1 MANEKFFRNKTAL
14 VTLIAACLV
23 VLISLGVRQTFGLFF
38 MDFKEDLGISLTE
51 AGLSIGLQ
59 MLMWG
64 LTGPI
69 FGAIADKYGG
79 HKAIALAFV
88 FFIAGI
94 YFLYAGPNTGI
105 FFQIDMGILV
115 GIGLGG
121 TAISIPMAIVGKH
134 FPLSNRT
141 IAMSLVTAIGS
152 FGYFLSPLLTTYS
165 LSENG
170 WQITLIAFLVA
181 LFIGLIVSYFVRSP
195 SLEQSIETP
204 NSQSTLEAIKEAF
217 ASKSYILLVSGFFVC
232 GFHITLVGTHVPTY
246 VVDRGLESW
255 TAAAILSLIGL
266 FNIIGSLLSGYLST
280 KISKKIILSVIYSLR
295 GLSIIFFI
303 FLPASNINAFI
314 FGASFGFL
322 WLSTVP
328 ATSGIVAHM
337 FGTKYLGLLYGIVFL
352 SHQVGSFFGAYLG
365 GLFHDLYGSYDY
377 AWYLAIALSVFAAII
392 HLPIKE
398 EAVLR
403 LSLIHILTLPTTP
416 YV

>member
-1 MANEKFFRNKTAL
+1 MSSEKFIRNKTAL
-14 VTLIAACLV
+14 ITLIAASLV
-23 VLISLGVRQTFGLFF
+23 VLISLGVRQTFGMFF
-38 MDFKEDLGISLTE
+38 MDFKDELGISLTQS
-51 AGLSIGLQ
+51 GLSIGLQ

-79 HKAIALAFV
+79 HKAIALAFL
-88 FFIAGI
+88 FFIAGV

-105 FFQIDMGILV
+105 YFQIDLGVLV

-121 TAISIPMAIVGKH
+121 TAISIPMSVVGKH

-141 IAMSLVTAIGS
+141 IAMSIVTAVGS
-152 FGYFLSPLLTTYS
+152 FGYFLSPILTEYS
-165 LSENG
+165 LTENG
-170 WQITLIAFLVA
+170 WQITLVAFLIA
-181 LFIGLIVSYFVRSP
+181 LVVGLCISFFVRSP
-195 SLEQSIETP
+195 SLEQSIEQP
-204 NSQSTLEAIKEAF
+204 NSQSTFDAVKEAF
-217 ASKSYILLVSGFFVC
+217 GTKSYVLLVSGFFVC

-246 VVDRGLESW
+246 VIDRGLESW

-266 FNIIGSLLSGYLST
+266 FNIFGSLTSGYLST
-280 KISKKIILSVIYSLR
+280 KMSKKIILSVIYSLR
-295 GLSIIFFI
+295 GLSIILFI
-303 FLPASNINAFI
+303 FLPASNINSFI

-398 EAVLR
+398 QPVLR
-403 LSLIHILTLPTTP
+403 LKTE
-416 YV
+416 

>member
-1 MANEKFFRNKTAL
+1 MSSEKFIKNNTAL
-14 VTLIAACLV
+14 ITLISACAV

-38 MDFKEDLGISLTE
+38 TDFKNDLNVSITE
-51 AGLSIGLQ
+51 SGLAIGLQ

-79 HKAIALAFV
+79 HKAISVAFI
-88 FFIAGI
+88 FYILGI
-94 YFLYAGPNTGI
+94 YFLYSGPNTGL
-105 FFQIDMGILV
+105 FFQMDLGILV

-121 TAISIPMAIVGKH
+121 TAISIPMSIVGKH

-141 IAMSLVTAIGS
+141 IAMSIVTAVGS
-152 FGYFLSPLLTTYS
+152 FGYFISPLYTSYS
-165 LSENG
+165 LANNG
-170 WQITLIAFLVA
+170 WVSTLYIFAIV
-181 LFIGLIVSYFVRSP
+181 LIVGFFTAFFVRSP
-195 SLEQSIETP
+195 SLIGSIEKP
-204 NSQSTLEAIKEAF
+204 NDQSTINALSEAF
-217 ASKSYILLVSGFFVC
+217 KNKSYILLTAGFFVC

-246 VVDRGLESW
+246 VIDRGLEGW

-266 FNIIGSLLSGYLST
+266 FNILGSLLSGYLST
-280 KISKKIILSVIYSLR
+280 KMSKKIILSGIYLLR
-295 GLSIIFFI
+295 GVSICFFI
-303 FLPASNINAFI
+303 FLPPSNISAFI

-328 ATSGIVAHM
+328 ATSGIVAHI

-352 SHQVGSFFGAYLG
+352 SHQIGSFFGAYLG
-365 GLFHDLYGSYDY
+365 GLFHDIYGSYDY
-377 AWYLAIALSVFAAII
+377 AWYLAIVLSVFAGII

-403 LSLIHILTLPTTP
+403 LQTE
-416 YV
+416 

>member
-1 MANEKFFRNKTAL
+1 MSSEKFIKNNTAL
-14 VTLIAACLV
+14 ITLIAACGV

-38 MDFKEDLGISLTE
+38 IDFKNDLNISITQS
-51 AGLSIGLQ
+51 GLAIGLQ

-79 HKAIALAFV
+79 HKAISLAFV
-88 FFIAGI
+88 FYIFGI
-94 YFLYAGPNTGI
+94 YLLYSGPNTGL
-105 FFQIDMGILV
+105 FFQMDLGILV

-121 TAISIPMAIVGKH
+121 TAISIPMSVVGKH

-141 IAMSLVTAIGS
+141 IAMSIVTAVGS
-152 FGYFLSPLLTTYS
+152 FGYFISPLYTSYS
-165 LSENG
+165 LVENG
-170 WQITLIAFLVA
+170 WVNTLFIFAVV
-181 LFIGLIVSYFVRSP
+181 LFIGFLISFFVRSP
-195 SLEQSIETP
+195 SLTQSFEKP
-204 NSQSTLEAIKEAF
+204 NDQSTLNALTEAF
-217 ASKSYILLVSGFFVC
+217 KNKSYLLLTAGFFVC

-246 VVDRGLESW
+246 VIDRGLEGW
-255 TAAAILSLIGL
+255 TAATILSLIGL
-266 FNIIGSLLSGYLST
+266 FNIFGSLTSGYLST
-280 KISKKIILSVIYSLR
+280 KMSKKIILSLIYLLR
-295 GLSIIFFI
+295 GVSICFFI
-303 FLPASNINAFI
+303 FLPPSNISAFI

-352 SHQVGSFFGAYLG
+352 SHQIGSFFGAYLG

-377 AWYLAIALSVFAAII
+377 AWYLAIALSIFAGII

-398 EAVLR
+398 EPVLR
-403 LSLIHILTLPTTP
+403 LKTI
-416 YV
+416 

>member
-1 MANEKFFRNKTAL
+1 MSSEKFIKNNTAL
-14 VTLIAACLV
+14 VTLIAACGV

-38 MDFKEDLGISLTE
+38 MDFKNDLNISISQSGLAIGI
-51 AGLSIGLQ
+51 Q

-79 HKAIALAFV
+79 HKAISLAFI
-88 FFIAGI
+88 FYILGI
-94 YFLYAGPNTGI
+94 YFLYSGPNTGL
-105 FFQIDMGILV
+105 FFQIDLGILV

-121 TAISIPMAIVGKH
+121 TAISIPMAVVGKH

-141 IAMSLVTAIGS
+141 IAMSIVTAVGS
-152 FGYFLSPLLTTYS
+152 FGYFISPLYTSYS
-165 LSENG
+165 LVNNG
-170 WQITLIAFLVA
+170 WPNTLFVFAIFLTVGFA
-181 LFIGLIVSYFVRSP
+181 ISFFVRSP
-195 SLEQSIETP
+195 SLIQSIEKP
-204 NSQSTLEAIKEAF
+204 NDQSTLDALTEAF
-217 ASKSYILLVSGFFVC
+217 KTKSYLLLTAGFFVC

-246 VVDRGLESW
+246 VIDRGLEGW

-266 FNIIGSLLSGYLST
+266 FNIFGSLLSGYLST
-280 KISKKIILSVIYSLR
+280 KMSKKIILSMIYLLR
-295 GLSIIFFI
+295 GVSICFFI
-303 FLPASNINAFI
+303 FLPISNISAFI

-352 SHQVGSFFGAYLG
+352 SHQIGSFFGAYLG
-365 GLFHDLYGSYDY
+365 GLFYDLYGSYDY
-377 AWYLAIALSVFAAII
+377 AWYLAIALSIFAGII

-398 EAVLR
+398 KPVLR
-403 LSLIHILTLPTTP
+403 LQTE
-416 YV
+416 

>member
-1 MANEKFFRNKTAL
+1 MTSEKFIRNKTAL
-14 VTLIAACLV
+14 VTLFAASLV
-23 VLISLGVRQTFGLFF
+23 VLISLGVRQTFGMFF
-38 MDFKEDLGISLTE
+38 MDFKDDLGISLTQS
-51 AGLSIGLQ
+51 GLSIGLQ

-79 HKAIALAFV
+79 HKAISLAFL
-88 FFIAGI
+88 FFIAGV

-105 FFQIDMGILV
+105 FFQIDMGILI

-121 TAISIPMAIVGKH
+121 TAISIPMSIVGKH

-141 IAMSLVTAIGS
+141 IAMSIVTAVGS
-152 FGYFLSPLLTTYS
+152 FGYFLSPLLTELS
-165 LSENG
+165 LTQNG
-170 WQITLIAFLVA
+170 WENTLFAFLIA
-181 LFIGLIVSYFVRSP
+181 LFIGLVISFFVRSP
-195 SLEQSIETP
+195 SSEQSIEKP
-204 NSQSTLEAIKEAF
+204 NNQGTLDALKEAF
-217 ASKSYILLVSGFFVC
+217 GTKSYLLLVSGFFVC

-246 VVDRGLESW
+246 VIDRGLESW

-266 FNIIGSLLSGYLST
+266 FNIFGSLTSGYLST
-280 KISKKIILSVIYSLR
+280 KMSKKIILSAIYSLR

-303 FLPASNINAFI
+303 FLPASNINSFI

-352 SHQVGSFFGAYLG
+352 SHQIGSFFGAYLG

-398 EAVLR
+398 QPVMR
-403 LSLIHILTLPTTP
+403 LKTE
-416 YV
+416 

>member
-1 MANEKFFRNKTAL
+1 MTTEKFIRNKTAL

-23 VLISLGVRQTFGLFF
+23 VLISLGVRQTFGMFF
-38 MDFKEDLGISLTE
+38 MDFKNDLGISLTE
-51 AGLSIGLQ
+51 SGLSIGLQ

-69 FGAIADKYGG
+69 FGTIADKYGG
-79 HKAIALAFV
+79 HKAIALAFL

-141 IAMSLVTAIGS
+141 IAMSLVTAFGS
-152 FGYFLSPLLTTYS
+152 FGYFLSPLFTAYS
-165 LSENG
+165 LNENG
-170 WQITLIAFLVA
+170 WKITLIAFMIALV
-181 LFIGLIVSYFVRSP
+181 IGLIISYFVRSP
-195 SLEQSIETP
+195 SLNESIEDP
-204 NSQSTLEAIKEAF
+204 NSQGTYDALKEAF
-217 ASKSYILLVSGFFVC
+217 GTKSYILLVSGFFVC

-246 VVDRGLESW
+246 VIDRGLESW

-266 FNIIGSLLSGYLST
+266 FNIFGSLLSGYLST

-295 GLSIIFFI
+295 GLSIILFI
-303 FLPASNINAFI
+303 FLPATNINAFI

-337 FGTKYLGLLYGIVFL
+337 FGTKYLGMLYGIVFL
-352 SHQVGSFFGAYLG
+352 SHQIGSFFGAYLG

-377 AWYLAIALSVFAAII
+377 AWYLAIALSIFAAII

-403 LSLIHILTLPTTP
+403 LKTN
-416 YV
+416 

>member
-1 MANEKFFRNKTAL
+1 MSNEKFIRNKTAL
-14 VTLIAACLV
+14 ITLIAACLV

-38 MDFKEDLGISLTE
+38 MDFKNDLGISLTE
-51 AGLSIGLQ
+51 AGLSIGIQ

-79 HKAIALAFV
+79 HKAIALAFI

-94 YFLYAGPNTGI
+94 FFLYAGPNTGI
-105 FFQIDMGILV
+105 FFQINMGILV

-165 LSENG
+165 LSEYG
-170 WQITLIAFLVA
+170 WQITLVAFIIA

-204 NSQSTLEAIKEAF
+204 NSQSTLEAIREAF

-246 VVDRGLESW
+246 VIDRGLESW

-266 FNIIGSLLSGYLST
+266 FNIFGSLLSGYLST
-280 KISKKIILSVIYSLR
+280 KISKKIILSSIYALR
-295 GLSIIFFI
+295 GLSIILFI

-352 SHQVGSFFGAYLG
+352 SHQIGSFFGAYLG

-377 AWYLAIALSVFAAII
+377 AWYLAIALSIFAAII

-398 EAVLR
+398 EAVVR
-403 LSLIHILTLPTTP
+403 LKTS
-416 YV
+416 

>member
-1 MANEKFFRNKTAL
+1 MTSDKFFQSRTARI
-14 VTLIAACLV
+14 TLIAACLV
-23 VLISLGVRQTFGLFF
+23 VLISLGVRQVFGLFF
-38 MDFKEDLGISLTE
+38 TDFKNDLGVSLTQ

-59 MLMWG
+59 MLLWG

-79 HKAIALAFV
+79 HKAVALAFL

-105 FFQIDMGILV
+105 FFQINMGILI

-121 TAISIPMAIVGKH
+121 TAISIPMSIVGKH

-141 IAMSLVTAIGS
+141 IAMSIVTAVGS
-152 FGYFLSPLLTTYS
+152 FGYFISPLFTVYS
-165 LSENG
+165 LENNG
-170 WQITLIAFLVA
+170 WAYT
-181 LFIGLIVSYFVRSP
+181 LFIFLIVLVIGFFISWFVRSP
-195 SLEQSIETP
+195 SLEQSIEKP
-204 NSQSTLEAIKEAF
+204 NTQGLYEALKEASK
-217 ASKSYILLVSGFFVC
+217 SKSYILLVAGFFVC

-246 VVDRGLESW
+246 VIDRGLESW

-266 FNIIGSLLSGYLST
+266 FNIFGSLFSGYLST
-280 KISKKIILSVIYSLR
+280 KMSKKIILSAIYSLR
-295 GLSIIFFI
+295 GISIILFI

-328 ATSGIVAHM
+328 ATSGIVAHI

-352 SHQVGSFFGAYLG
+352 SHQIGSFFGAYLG

-377 AWYLAIALSVFAAII
+377 AWYVAIVLSVFAALI

-398 EAVLR
+398 QPVLR
-403 LSLIHILTLPTTP
+403 LKTE
-416 YV
+416 

>member
-1 MANEKFFRNKTAL
+1 MSSEKFIRNKTAL
-14 VTLIAACLV
+14 MTLVAASLV
-23 VLISLGVRQTFGLFF
+23 VLISLGVRQTFGMFF
-38 MDFKEDLGISLTE
+38 MDFKDDLGISLTQS
-51 AGLSIGLQ
+51 GLSIGLQ

-79 HKAIALAFV
+79 HKAISLAFL
-88 FFIAGI
+88 FFLAGV

-105 FFQIDMGILV
+105 FFQIDMGILI

-121 TAISIPMAIVGKH
+121 TAISIPMSIVGKH

-141 IAMSLVTAIGS
+141 IAMSIVTAVGS
-152 FGYFLSPLLTTYS
+152 FGYFLSPLLTEYS
-165 LSENG
+165 LTENG
-170 WQITLIAFLVA
+170 WQNTLLAFLITLM
-181 LFIGLIVSYFVRSP
+181 IGLIISFFVRSP
-195 SLEQSIETP
+195 SSEQSIEQP
-204 NSQSTLEAIKEAF
+204 NNQGTLDAIKEAF
-217 ASKSYILLVSGFFVC
+217 GNKSYVLLVSGFFVC

-246 VVDRGLESW
+246 VIDRGLESW

-266 FNIIGSLLSGYLST
+266 FNIFGSLLSGYLSSFM
-280 KISKKIILSVIYSLR
+280 SKKIILSVIYTLR
-295 GLSIIFFI
+295 GISIILFI

-328 ATSGIVAHM
+328 ATSGIVAHI

-365 GLFHDLYGSYDY
+365 GLFHDLYGSYNY

-398 EAVLR
+398 QPVLR
-403 LSLIHILTLPTTP
+403 LKTE
-416 YV
+416 

>member
-51 AGLSIGLQ
+51 AGLSIGIQ

-280 KISKKIILSVIYSLR
+280 KISKKIILSVIYTLR

-403 LSLIHILTLPTTP
+403 LKTS
-416 YV
+416 

>member
-1 MANEKFFRNKTAL
+1 MTSEKFIRNKTAL
-14 VTLIAACLV
+14 ITLIAACLV

-38 MDFKEDLGISLTE
+38 MDFKDDLGISLTQS
-51 AGLSIGLQ
+51 GLSIGLQ

-79 HKAIALAFV
+79 HKAISLAFI

-105 FFQIDMGILV
+105 FFQIDLGILV

-121 TAISIPMAIVGKH
+121 TAISIPMSIVGKH

-141 IAMSLVTAIGS
+141 IAMSLVTAVGS
-152 FGYFLSPLLTTYS
+152 FGYFLSPLLTNFS
-165 LSENG
+165 LDQNG
-170 WQITLIAFLVA
+170 WENTLLWFLVF
-181 LFIGLIVSYFVRSP
+181 LIIGLIIAWFVRSP
-195 SLEQSIETP
+195 SLEQSIEKPSDQT
-204 NSQSTLEAIKEAF
+204 TLEALNEAF
-217 ASKSYILLVSGFFVC
+217 KNKSYILLVSGFFVC

-246 VVDRGLESW
+246 VIDRGLESW

-266 FNIIGSLLSGYLST
+266 FNIFGSLLSGYLST
-280 KISKKIILSVIYSLR
+280 KISKKIILSSIYFLR
-295 GLSIIFFI
+295 GISIILFI
-303 FLPASNINAFI
+303 FLPASNLNAFI

-328 ATSGIVAHM
+328 ATSGIVAHL

-352 SHQVGSFFGAYLG
+352 SHQIGSFFGAYLG

-377 AWYLAIALSVFAAII
+377 AWYLAIALSIFAAII

-403 LSLIHILTLPTTP
+403 LKTE
-416 YV
+416 

>member
-14 VTLIAACLV
+14 VTLIAACLI

-403 LSLIHILTLPTTP
+403 LKTS
-416 YV
+416 

>member
-1 MANEKFFRNKTAL
+1 MSTEKFIRNKTAL
-14 VTLIAACLV
+14 ITLIAACLV

-38 MDFKEDLGISLTE
+38 MDFKNDLGISLTE
-51 AGLSIGLQ
+51 AGLSIGIQ

-79 HKAIALAFV
+79 HKAISLAFI

-165 LSENG
+165 LNENG

-246 VVDRGLESW
+246 VIDRGLESW

-266 FNIIGSLLSGYLST
+266 FNIFGSLLSGYLST
-280 KISKKIILSVIYSLR
+280 KVSKKIILSFIYSLR
-295 GLSIIFFI
+295 GLSIILFI

-352 SHQVGSFFGAYLG
+352 SHQIGSFFGAYLG

-377 AWYLAIALSVFAAII
+377 AWYLAIALSIFAAII

-403 LSLIHILTLPTTP
+403 LKTN
-416 YV
+416 